1 MSDIYTVK
9 PARLVAAAFARSAGL
24 LVEYGWTQGSYQLD
38 GYCVAGALN
47 YTLTG
52 QANESSYPMIAQ
64 LATPTYYTIQAAKR
78 ALVLHVNADRSPCAC
93 LSCQPPPALTRSTP
107 WTTTGYYDS
116 SIARWNDHV
125 CETAAEA
132 VATLLNISD
141 RCVEQAVRD
150 EWPTTR
156 ARLTALNPV
165 TDHSTD
171 RELLAVL

>member
-9 PARLVAAAFARSAGL
+9 PARLVAAAFVRSAGL
-24 LVEYGWTQGSYQLD
+24 LAEHGWVQGSYHQD

-47 YTLTG
+47 HTLTG
-52 QANESSYPMIAQ
+52 QANESSYRMVAQ
-64 LATPTYYTIQAAKR
+64 LPTPTYYTIQAAKR

-93 LSCQPPPALTRSTP
+93 LSCQPAPALTRSAS

-132 VATLLNISD
+132 VATLLSISD
-141 RCVEQAVRD
+141 RCVERAVRD

-156 ARLTALNPV
+156 ARLIALNPV
-165 TDHSTD
+165 TDNSTD